1 MQPTI
6 FLVIGVTSMS
16 LLQLLYLASIH
27 PEHSF
32 FGHLVSVLGSREF
45 SAPICM
51 LLLEKSANRV
61 IRQTS
66 ADDVHASLSL
76 PISVFQHGNYSQ
88 QIYVRY
94 LSILAGGL
102 FH

>member
-1 MQPTI
+1 M
-6 FLVIGVTSMS
+6 FLAIGVTSMS
-16 LLQLLYLASIH
+16 LLQPLYLSSIH
-27 PEHSF
+27 PQHSF
-32 FGHLVSVLGSREF
+32 FGHLVGALGSREF

-61 IRQTS
+61 TRQAS

-76 PISVFQHGNYSQ
+76 PTSVFQHRNYSQ

-94 LSILAGGL
+94 FFTPSGSL

>member
-1 MQPTI
+1 
-6 FLVIGVTSMS
+6 MS
-16 LLQLLYLASIH
+16 LLQPLYLSSIH

-32 FGHLVSVLGSREF
+32 FGHLVGVLGSREF

-94 LSILAGGL
+94 FFTPSGNL